1 MLGPLAVWTED
12 GASVPIPE
20 AKVRALLADLLIH
33 EGRPVPAD
41 RLIED
46 LWGRRLP
53 RNPVAT
59 LQTRVSQLRR
69 ALEAAEPGGRDLV
82 VWQPPGYRLAVSP
95 DAVDAGRFRVL
106 VERARS
112 TEDAQTRKTLLTDAL
127 ALGRGPAYADVAD
140 EEFARS
146 VAVRLDKE
154 RITAQGEH
162 ALARLDLGEQPS
174 PVDEI
179 GDLVTRHPLCER
191 LRAVYLRA
199 LYLAGRQSEA
209 LAAYAELRERLADE
223 LGVDPGPEL
232 AALYERILRQD
243 PGLQATAPGST
254 MVDSRAG
261 AVAAPGGA
269 SGSTSVPEPGPGSVS
284 DAGSGPGVG
293 SGSAAVS
300 GPVAFA
306 AAPSPT
312 FGLPV
317 ALTPLIGRADAVAR
331 VRALMAAERLV
342 TLTGPGGVGKTALAV
357 EVARDLPPPV
367 SDGVP
372 GVEAV
377 GFVDFVDLDPATA
390 TPADVVE
397 TITRELRTAAGVGG
411 ELRALAAALASRR
424 LLLVLDTCEHVVD
437 AVATVAEGL
446 LRAVPGLRILATGR
460 EPLAVPGERLW
471 PVPPLP
477 VPAPEAAPEVPM
489 GHAAVELFVERVA
502 ATVPGFRAD
511 ADNAAAVA
519 TICRRLDGIPLAL
532 ELAAGRVRGLGVAE
546 VAARLDDR
554 FAIVAS
560 GRRAGPTRH
569 RTLRATLDWS
579 WDLLSPPE
587 QAVLRRLSVAEGG
600 WRLPDAIEVAGAGGG
615 DLDVV
620 DALTR
625 LVDRSLVA
633 MTVEPDGPRYRL
645 AESVRAYGLDR
656 LWEAGELAG
665 RRRVST

>member
-1 MLGPLAVWTED
+1 MRFGVLGPLAVWTED

-82 VWQPPGYRLAVSP
+82 VWQPPGYRLAVSL

-106 VERARS
+106 VERART
-112 TEDAQTRKTLLTDAL
+112 TEDAQVRKTLLTDAL

-191 LRAVYLRA
+191 LRAVYMRA

-209 LAAYAELRERLADE
+209 LAVYAELRERLADE

-243 PGLQATAPGST
+243 PGLQATARGSA
-254 MVDSRAG
+254 MVDSRVG
-261 AVAAPGGA
+261 PVAAPER
-269 SGSTSVPEPGPGSVS
+269 VPDSA
-284 DAGSGPGVG
+284 AGSGAVPDSDSG
-293 SGSAAVS
+293 SGS

-306 AAPSPT
+306 AAPSVSL
-312 FGLPV
+312 GLPV
-317 ALTPLIGRADAVAR
+317 ALTPLVGRADAVAR
-331 VRALMAAERLV
+331 VRALMATERLV

-357 EVARDLPPPV
+357 EAARGAPPPV
-367 SDGVP
+367 ADGLP

-377 GFVDFVDLDPATA
+377 GFVDLVELDRATA
-390 TPADVVE
+390 TPGDVAAA
-397 TITRELRTAAGVGG
+397 IARELGTVPGAGG
-411 ELRALAAALASRR
+411 ELRPLAAALASRR

-477 VPAPEAAPEVPM
+477 VPSPGSAPEDPM

-502 ATVPGFRAD
+502 ATVPGFCLD
-511 ADNAAAVA
+511 AGNAAAVA

-532 ELAAGRVRGLGVAE
+532 ELAAARVRGLGVAE

-560 GRRAGPTRH
+560 GRRAGPARH
-569 RTLRATLDWS
+569 RTLRAMLDWS

-587 QAVLRRLSVAEGG
+587 QAALRRLSVTEGDR
-600 WRLPDAIEVAGAGGG
+600 RLADAIEVAGAVDG
-615 DLDVV
+615 DLDAV

-633 MTVEPDGPRYRL
+633 MTIEPDGPRYRL

-656 LWEAGELAG
+656 MREAGELASRPG
-665 RRRVST
+665 LI

>member
-1 MLGPLAVWTED
+1 MRFGVLGPLAVWTED

-106 VERARS
+106 VERART
-112 TEDAQTRKTLLTDAL
+112 TEDAQTRKTLLSDAL
-127 ALGRGPAYADVAD
+127 AMGRGSAYADVAD

-146 VAVRLDKE
+146 VAARLDKE

-191 LRAVYLRA
+191 LRAVYMRA

-209 LAAYAELRERLADE
+209 LAVYAELRERLADE

-243 PGLQATAPGST
+243 PGLQATARGSV
-254 MVDSRAG
+254 MVDSPVGA
-261 AVAAPGGA
+261 AVAPGWVSDSA
-269 SGSTSVPEPGPGSVS
+269 AKSGSVRDPGSGS
-284 DAGSGPGVG
+284 GSGAGSG
-293 SGSAAVS
+293 SGS
-300 GPVAFA
+300 VAFA
-306 AAPSPT
+306 AVASVPV
-312 FGLPV
+312 GLPV
-317 ALTPLIGRADAVAR
+317 ALTPLVGRADAVAR
-331 VRALMAAERLV
+331 VRALMATERLV

-357 EVARDLPPPV
+357 EAARDAPSPV
-367 SDGVP
+367 ADGFP

-377 GFVDFVDLDPATA
+377 GFVDLAELDRAA
-390 TPADVVE
+390 TPADVAA
-397 TITRELRTAAGVGG
+397 TISRELGPAPGVGG
-411 ELRALAAALASRR
+411 EPRPLAAALASRR

-446 LRAVPGLRILATGR
+446 LRAAPGLRILATAR

-471 PVPPLP
+471 PVSPLP
-477 VPAPEAAPEVPM
+477 VPVSEAAPEEAM

-502 ATVPGFRAD
+502 ATVPGFRLD
-511 ADNAAAVA
+511 ADNAADVV

-560 GRRAGPTRH
+560 RRRAGPARH
-569 RTLRATLDWS
+569 RTLRAMLDWS
-579 WDLLSPPE
+579 WELLSPPE
-587 QAVLRRLSVAEGG
+587 QAVLRRLSVVEGG
-600 WRLPDAIEVAGAGGG
+600 RRLPDVIEVAGADGG

-620 DALTR
+620 EALTR

-633 MTVEPDGPRYRL
+633 MTIELDGPRYRL

-656 LWEAGELAG
+656 LCEAGELAG
-665 RRRVST
+665 RPALT

>member
-1 MLGPLAVWTED
+1 MRFGVLGPLAVWTED

-106 VERARS
+106 VERART

-191 LRAVYLRA
+191 LRAVYMRA

-209 LAAYAELRERLADE
+209 LAVYAELRERLADE

-243 PGLQATAPGST
+243 PGLQATARGSA

-261 AVAAPGGA
+261 AAVAPGRVSDSAAG
-269 SGSTSVPEPGPGSVS
+269 SGSVPES
-284 DAGSGPGVG
+284 G
-293 SGSAAVS
+293 SGSGSLS
-300 GPVAFA
+300 GSGSGSGSVAFA
-306 AAPSPT
+306 AAPAVPV
-312 FGLPV
+312 GLPV
-317 ALTPLIGRADAVAR
+317 ALTPLVGRADAMAR
-331 VRALMAAERLV
+331 VRALMATERLV

-357 EVARDLPPPV
+357 EAARDAPPPV
-367 SDGVP
+367 ADGLP

-377 GFVDFVDLDPATA
+377 GFVDLVDLDRATA
-390 TPADVVE
+390 TPADVAA
-397 TITRELRTAAGVGG
+397 TIARDLGLAPGVVG
-411 ELRALAAALASRR
+411 EPRPLAAALASRR

-477 VPAPEAAPEVPM
+477 VPASETAPEDAM

-502 ATVPGFRAD
+502 ATVPGFRLD
-511 ADNAAAVA
+511 ADNAADVV

-569 RTLRATLDWS
+569 RTLSATLDWS
-579 WDLLSPPE
+579 WELLSPPE

-600 WRLPDAIEVAGAGGG
+600 RRLPDVIEVALAGGG

-633 MTVEPDGPRYRL
+633 MTIELDGPRYRL
-645 AESVRAYGLDR
+645 AESVRAYALDR

-665 RRRVST
+665 RPAPT